1 MGEDANGLAP
11 TLPPPPTTTDSG
23 QSPQKRRRT
32 SSTLDSTHTPNW
44 KDTIDQVVQS
54 IVSIRFSQVASFDT
68 EGAETSEATGFI
80 VDADLG
86 LILTNRH
93 VVCSG
98 PFLGEAIAHDHE
110 EVVVT
115 AVYRD
120 PIHDFGFLRFNPA
133 HIRYMPIS
141 AIPLR
146 PDLAHVGLDIR
157 VVGNDAG
164 EKLSILAGSI
174 SRLDRNAPDYGDLT
188 YNDFNTFYLQAA
200 SSTSGG
206 SSGSPVI
213 DIYGR
218 AVALQAGGHNRAAT
232 DFFLPLDRV
241 CRALSCIQAS
251 LSPQSVPSPL
261 VSSFTPPETIQS
273 VPISVPRG
281 TIQTQWL
288 HRPFDETRR
297 LGLHPATEAI
307 IRQAFPEEIGMLV
320 AETVVPEGPGD
331 RCGLEEGDILIRVN
345 GECVT
350 HFVTLESL
358 LDENVGGSLRFEVER
373 GGVSIGFEVTVQ
385 DLHSITP
392 DRYVECGGARMNE
405 LSYQL
410 ARAYCVPV
418 RGVWVAE
425 ASGTFRLDG
434 PDAGSIISHVDHQA
448 TPTLQD
454 FIRVMQT
461 IPDRALIPVTYH
473 SIADVHTTNYAV
485 VDVDKHWS
493 SFRLVRRDD
502 TGGVWSFTDI
512 PTLPPPSAKK
522 EGEGKVVPSVRFMEL
537 DPSLG
542 KAADLV
548 RSLVKVTFTM
558 PLRIDGFPKDRKVG
572 AGLVLDA
579 GSGIVVVGRNIVPS
593 TLGDVSITV
602 ADSLLVRAKILH
614 LHPTHNLAFLQYDP
628 ADLGDTPIQT
638 AGFSEERV
646 APGHRV
652 TLLALNH
659 NHRPIC
665 LETTVTD
672 VSCVTIPMDATPRFR
687 AVNVEA
693 ITLDTPLAQQC
704 SSGLLADAEGRVR
717 GLWLSYLG
725 ERNHST
731 GHDNEYHLGLPITP
745 VLTTYREFIRVP
757 EKGQGAKAG
766 VVRYL
771 DVEFSPIQMVQAR
784 QMGVGP
790 KWVKAVEEANPARHQ
805 LFMVRRLEAGGLG
818 KKTLQEL
825 DVILSIQGG
834 ANGVVTRL
842 SELELAGSRE
852 DGDVVEM
859 RILRDKQEM
868 DVRVQVA
875 QSDGKETGRVICWAG
890 AVLQEPHRGVRQQS
904 KQLPSMVYVSGRAK
918 GSPAYMYG
926 IVPTMW
932 IMQVNGIPTPD
943 LDTFMGV
950 VKGCPDHS
958 YVRLKIQTFDQV
970 PMVLSVKQNM
980 HYWPV
985 VEMQRDATDECGW
998 RKIEG

>member
-1 MGEDANGLAP
+1 MPPISSPNSLLASTANLIPTGEDLATNGTAP
-11 TLPPPPTTTDSG
+11 MLPPPAEPAP
-23 QSPQKRRRT
+23 SPQKRRPT
-32 SSTLDSTHTPNW
+32 TKIATPNW
-44 KDTIDQVVQS
+44 KDTIDKVVQS

-110 EVVVT
+110 EVDVT
-115 AVYRD
+115 AIYRD

-133 HIRYMPIS
+133 HIRYMPVS

-213 DIYGR
+213 DIHGR
-218 AVALQAGGHNRAAT
+218 AVALQAGGHHRAAT
-232 DFFLPLDRV
+232 DFFLPLDR
-241 CRALSCIQAS
+241 
-251 LSPQSVPSPL
+251 QSIPV
-261 VSSFTPPETIQS
+261 
-273 VPISVPRG
+273 SVPRG

-288 HRPFDETRR
+288 HRPFDEIRR
-297 LGLHPATEAI
+297 LGLHSSTEAMV
-307 IRQAFPEEIGMLV
+307 RQTFPEEIGMLV
-320 AETVVPEGPGD
+320 VETVVPEGPGD
-331 RCGLEEGDILIRVN
+331 LCHLEEGDILIRVN

-350 HFVTLESL
+350 HFVTLEAL
-358 LDENVGGSLRFEVER
+358 MDEHVGGKLRFEVER
-373 GGVSIGFEVTVQ
+373 GGVPIGFEIPVQ

-392 DRYVECGGARMNE
+392 DRYVECGGARLNE

-434 PDAGSIISHVDHQA
+434 ADSGLIITHVDHHP
-448 TPTLQD
+448 TPHLNA
-454 FIRVMQT
+454 FIQVMQS
-461 IPDRALIPVTYH
+461 IPDRALVPVTYH

-493 SFRLVRRDD
+493 PFRLVQRNDAA
-502 TGGVWSFTDI
+502 GIWSFTDI
-512 PTLPPPSAKK
+512 PTLPPSSSSKRKGEEEEEEEEKK
-522 EGEGKVVPSVRFMEL
+522 KKKKIPSVRFMEL
-537 DPSLG
+537 DRSLG

-548 RSLVKVTFTM
+548 RSLVKVTFTT
-558 PLRIDGFPKDRKVG
+558 PLRIDGFPKDKKTG

-579 GSGIVVVGRNIVPS
+579 ESGIVVVGRNIVPS

-602 ADSLLVRAKILH
+602 ADSLLIRAKILH
-614 LHPTHNLAFLQYDP
+614 LHPTQNFAFLQYNP
-628 ADLGDTPIQT
+628 VDLGET
-638 AGFSEERV
+638 AVQGASFSEDPV

-672 VSCVTIPMDATPRFR
+672 VSFITIPMDATPRFR
-687 AVNVEA
+687 AVNMEA

-725 ERNHST
+725 ERNHAT

-745 VLTTYREFIRVP
+745 VLSTYREMIKPQKNEGEEEGCRS
-757 EKGQGAKAG
+757 
-766 VVRYL
+766 VRYL
-771 DVEFSPIQMVQAR
+771 DVEWSPIRMVQAR
-784 QMGVGP
+784 QMGVGSEWIR
-790 KWVKAVEEANPARHQ
+790 KVEEANPARHQ
-805 LFMVRRLEAGGLG
+805 LFMVRRLEAGGYG
-818 KKTLQEL
+818 KEVLQEL
-825 DVILSIQGG
+825 DVVLSVQGG
-834 ANGVVTRL
+834 ANGVVTRM
-842 SELELAGSRE
+842 SELDQAASEAKGE
-852 DGDVVEM
+852 VVEM
-859 RILRDKQEM
+859 RILRAKEEM
-868 DVRVQVA
+868 DVQVRVA
-875 QSDGKETGRVICWAG
+875 HSDGKETDRVISWAG
-890 AVLQEPHRGVRQQS
+890 AILQEPHRAVRQQS
-904 KQLPSMVYVSGRAK
+904 KRLPSKVYVSGRAK
-918 GSPAYMYG
+918 GSPAFMYG
-926 IVPTMW
+926 IGPTMW
-932 IMQVNGIPTPD
+932 ITHVDGTPTPD

-950 VKGCPDHS
+950 IKKCPDHS
-958 YVRLKIQTFDQV
+958 YVRVKILTFDRV
-970 PMVLSVKQNM
+970 TMVLSVKQNM

-985 VEMQRDATDECGW
+985 MEIRRDPTHECGW
-998 RKIEG
+998 RKVE